1 MGSCFHETFRLG
13 DCSPPLTGWF
23 SAMLGIILT
32 GTGLEE
38 RLTNFWSWW
47 MNSQLLN
54 CFEPQS
60 SLKKKIPWGCLTLVF
75 PAADTLAHSPALYW
89 QRSEDTIVPSLIYR
103 RKLRVWVARL
113 NHLEK
118 EWFLWCDFMHL
129 CASSL
134 IINFGNAGG
143 SGSPGCPWL
152 RMPGKSGCLYSG
164 VHRKNPLA
172 LETHDRVVLPN
183 YVLYL
188 SKNVSRENS
197 PWEPHNL
204 VALLQL

>member
-1 MGSCFHETFRLG
+1 MVQCHA
-13 DCSPPLTGWF
+13 WNN
-23 SAMLGIILT
+23 
-32 GTGLEE
+32 
-38 RLTNFWSWW
+38 TNRYWIGRKV
-47 MNSQLLN
+47 NQLLILMN
-54 CFEPQS
+54 EFTAIKLLWAS
-60 SLKKKIPWGCLTLVF
+60 IFIKKKIPWGCLTLVF

-197 PWEPHNL
+197 HWEPHNL